1 MRDPGASARPVRRL
15 PRRLGLRQNF
25 SWTFLGDLTYTFARW
40 GMLLVLAKLGD
51 AATVGLFALGLAI
64 CQPILLLTSLHLR
77 PALVTDRAHEF
88 RYGQYIGLRLI
99 GSVMIVVIATAVCLI
114 AGYPPETTIVVVL
127 ISIGVAILAVREMF
141 LGIMQKHECMNYSA
155 FSQLL
160 LSVGAFTAFTTAF
173 VLTRSLVVAIAS
185 LLGVRLA
192 VLLLYDIPRARAIVR
207 HFLPERAEQELRPDW
222 SLGMLRQLGL
232 RTLPLGAAMTVGT
245 FSNNVQHY
253 FLKGFHGDR
262 MVGYYGAMFAM
273 MQAAILLSNTM
284 GVAASPRLAD
294 CFRNN
299 PRQFLR
305 LLGKLVAI
313 AAALGLVGVLVAAV
327 AGRWLLRLL
336 FTPEYAEYAP
346 QFVWLAGATALMF
359 VASMFVV
366 AMTAARRFWVI
377 LAAWIVAGTVSVVA
391 SWAWVPQYAI
401 SGAVWARTAALGT
414 LVVTAGLGVWYVWR
428 TRPPAPKSAAAGH
441 ESAASEPTPV
451 PSAEA

>member
-1 MRDPGASARPVRRL
+1 MQEPVERADSAGRL
-15 PRRLGLRQNF
+15 PRRLSLRQNF
-25 SWTFLGDLTYTFARW
+25 SWTFVGDLTYTVARW

-77 PALVTDRAHEF
+77 PALVTDRTHEF

-99 GSVMIVVIATAVCLI
+99 GSVLIVVIASGVCLI
-114 AGYPPETTIVVVL
+114 AGYPARTTTVVVL

-160 LSVGAFTAFTTAF
+160 LSIGAFTAFTVAF
-173 VLTRSLVVAIAS
+173 VLTRSLVAAIAG
-185 LLGVRLA
+185 LLVVRLA
-192 VLLLYDIPRARAIVR
+192 LLLLHDIPRATMVVR
-207 HFLPERAEQELRPDW
+207 HFRPEALRELRPDW
-222 SLGMLRQLGL
+222 SLGMLRRLGL

-253 FLKGFHGDR
+253 FLKGYHGDA

-294 CFRNN
+294 YYHHN
-299 PRQFLR
+299 PRHFLR
-305 LLGKLVAI
+305 LLSKLVAI
-313 AAALGLVGVLVAAV
+313 AAGLGLIGIAIAAV
-327 AGRWLLRLL
+327 AGRLLLRLL
-336 FTPEYAEYAP
+336 FTPEYAAYAP
-346 QFVWLAGATALMF
+346 QFVWLAAATALMF

-366 AMTAARRFWVI
+366 AMTAARRFGVI
-377 LAAWIVAGTVSVVA
+377 LVAWIVAATVSVLA

-401 SGAVWARTAALGT
+401 SGAVWARTAGLGT
-414 LVVTAGLGVWYVWR
+414 LLVTAGLGVWYVWR
-428 TRPPAPKSAAAGH
+428 TRSAAESAAASVPGQPG
-441 ESAASEPTPV
+441 ETGLQPAASEP
-451 PSAEA
+451 